1 MNPAPETMH
10 GTSSSAELEQTAT
23 LLRLRVREQTQGLY
37 EVTVTLLAGSRTVHG
52 SGSGASDFTAL
63 FRAIGDA
70 LGWQGRILGLAV
82 RLIPAAGGAG
92 HEVRLGVGRGGR
104 AGMGCAVAADPLEA
118 AAHAYLAAAA
128 SAGDRPRPG

>member
-10 GTSSSAELEQTAT
+10 GTSSSAELEQTAG
-23 LLRLRVREQTQGLY
+23 LLRLCVREQNQGLF
-37 EVTVTLLAGSRTVHG
+37 EVTVTLRAGPRTVHG

-82 RLIPAAGGAG
+82 RLVPAATGAA
-92 HEVRLGVGRGGR
+92 HEVRLGVERGGR
-104 AGMGCAVAADPLEA
+104 ARMGCSVAADPLEA
-118 AAHAYLAAAA
+118 AAEAYLAAAA
-128 SAGDRPRPG
+128 SSRDRPG